1 MALLMYRRRPY
12 HSVIKVASLKNNI
25 LAEIERS
32 LARMEDAGR
41 VDLAILGSLS
51 KLRDLL
57 KSIKSRWLDVEDSD
71 GFYFYQAARNTE
83 LILDRMEHR
92 FKNSQ
97 KANDNP
103 QIAEDSLTLL
113 PVIDEILEITQ
124 SYKVDERSINK
135 VLDST
140 RDLRNRA
147 ADTNLIEP
155 LEINRKYI
163 DHDNMRSR
171 FDALMENLGVS
182 K

>member
-1 MALLMYRRRPY
+1 
-12 HSVIKVASLKNNI
+12 
-25 LAEIERS
+25 
-32 LARMEDAGR
+32 
-41 VDLAILGSLS
+41 
-51 KLRDLL
+51 
-57 KSIKSRWLDVEDSD
+57 
-71 GFYFYQAARNTE
+71 
-83 LILDRMEHR
+83 MEHR

-103 QIAEDSLTLL
+103 KIAEDSLILL

-163 DHDNMRSR
+163 DNDNMRHR

>member
-1 MALLMYRRRPY
+1 M
-12 HSVIKVASLKNNI
+12 IKVASLKNNI
-25 LAEIERS
+25 LVEIERS
-32 LARMEDAGR
+32 LDKMEGAGR
-41 VDLAILGSLS
+41 ADLAILGSLS

-103 QIAEDSLTLL
+103 RIAEDSLILL
-113 PVIDEILEITQ
+113 PVIDEILDITQ

-135 VLDST
+135 MLNRT

-147 ADTNLIEP
+147 VDTDLIEP
-155 LEINRKYI
+155 LEINRKCI
-163 DHDNMRSR
+163 DNDNMRSR
-171 FDALMENLGVS
+171 FDAMMENLGVS

>member
-1 MALLMYRRRPY
+1 M
-12 HSVIKVASLKNNI
+12 IKVASLKTNI
-25 LAEIERS
+25 LVEIEGS
-32 LARMEDAGR
+32 LVRMEEAGR
-41 VDLAILGSLS
+41 VDLAVLGSLS

-57 KSIKSRWLDVEDSD
+57 KSIKSRWLDAEDSD
-71 GFYFYQAARNTE
+71 GFYFYQAARNME

-103 QIAEDSLTLL
+103 KIAEDSLILL
-113 PVIDEILEITQ
+113 PVIDEILAITQ

-135 VLDST
+135 VLSRT
-140 RDLRNRA
+140 RDLRNQA
-147 ADTNLIEP
+147 ADTDLIEP
-155 LEINRKYI
+155 LEFNRKYI
-163 DHDNMRSR
+163 DSNNVRSR